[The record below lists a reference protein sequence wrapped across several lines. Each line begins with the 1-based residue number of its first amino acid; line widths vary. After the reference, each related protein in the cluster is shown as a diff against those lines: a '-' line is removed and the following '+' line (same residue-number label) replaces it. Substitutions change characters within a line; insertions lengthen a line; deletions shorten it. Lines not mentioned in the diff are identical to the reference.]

1 MDPTTSEAAPDIAE
15 PDVLAN
21 AIVWT
26 PAIDRMVRIVAKWVR
41 LDTPGGVVF
50 GKQRI
55 GKSSACTYLAEVLHS
70 AIGYPVATL
79 NWSMPVNESVGERE
93 FTQERMQQS
102 KCRAISHRD
111 VAVLR
116 GRLYD
121 HIEQLADSV
130 CARRVVVIIDEAQV
144 LAQQH
149 YGYLIHCF
157 NELVHRQLRPF
168 FLLVGQPE
176 LETLNKYWSESK
188 RHQITGR
195 FHVHQHRFKAVAIS
209 EFEAVLAELDRP
221 ISPEG
226 PCASALHLPVAYAE
240 GWRLADMAPVLRDAL
255 AIAKSKHNL
264 MEDIYVPMQYLRS
277 TVLAFLYRVA
287 EGRLDA
293 REASPTLMLRC
304 LGDAGFL
311 GVIAYYAEATCTDD
325 SIQPEEAP

>member
-1 MDPTTSEAAPDIAE
+1 MSSTPPE
-15 PDVLAN
+15 PEYSAIEQDALAD

-26 PAIDRMVRIVAKWVR
+26 PAIERMVRVVAKWVR

-55 GKSSACTYLAEVLHS
+55 GKSSACAYLGEVLQS

-79 NWSMPVNESVGERE
+79 NWTMPMNDSTRERE

-102 KCRAISHRD
+102 GCIAVTHRD

-176 LETLNKYWSESK
+176 LDTVNRYWNESK
-188 RHQITGR
+188 RHQIVGR
-195 FHVHQHRFKAVAIS
+195 FHVHQHHFRAVAVS
-209 EFEAVLAELDRP
+209 EFDAVLAELDRP
-221 ISPEG
+221 VSADGPSP
-226 PCASALHLPVAYAE
+226 SALHLPVAYAA

-255 AIAKSKHNL
+255 TLAKSQHNL
-264 MEDIYVPMQYLRS
+264 TEDIYMPMQYLRS
-277 TVLAFLYRVA
+277 TVLAFLYREA
-287 EGRLDA
+287 EGRLDP

-304 LGDAGFL
+304 LRDAGFL
-311 GVIAYYAEATCTDD
+311 GVIAYYAEAACTDETM
-325 SIQPEEAP
+325 QPGEAP